1 MPPKPRPTARGDY
14 LETETGNKVSRKAQ
28 LYGTQHVFLTGRAV
42 IQPLVCIRGDLRPTA
57 PSSSTDPS
65 SKPTAPTYAT
75 SITIGRYTFLST
87 GCVLRPPYR
96 LQQGAMVY
104 SPLKIGDHVF
114 VGEGCVIEAAS
125 IGDHVYIGKGAIV
138 GKMAIIKDGVK
149 VLEGA
154 VVPTG
159 MVVASGSV
167 VGGQPGRVVGDVGDG
182 WGAHEG
188 MEGGDMRELWR
199 SVGS

>member
-14 LETETGNKVSRKAQ
+14 VETETGNKVSRKAQ
-28 LYGTQHVFLTGRAV
+28 LYGTQHIFLSGRAV
-42 IQPLVCIRGDLRPTA
+42 IQPNVCIRGDLRAATPANT
-57 PSSSTDPS
+57 SDPS
-65 SKPTAPTYAT
+65 SKTTPAYNT
-75 SITIGRYTFLST
+75 SITIGRYTFLGAGS
-87 GCVLRPPYR
+87 VLRPPYR
-96 LQQGAMVY
+96 LCQGAVVY

-125 IGDHVYIGKGAIV
+125 IGDHVHIGNGAVV

-149 VLEGA
+149 ILEGT

-167 VGGQPGRVVGDVGDG
+167 VGGQPARVVGEVGEG
-182 WGAHEG
+182 WGLYEG